1 MLVLGGC
8 ATPMPQPDALVL
20 KERAGR
26 FSVQTQAPGEA
37 TDAVQGS
44 FVWRRLAAGW
54 QLDLKSPLGAT
65 LARLTV
71 DPSGATLAQ
80 PDEPLRRAA
89 SGEALLASVLGA
101 SVPLDVLEDW
111 VDGRVVDAG
120 KVSEIARDDQG
131 RIVSFKQSGWHVD
144 FDRYGSSGPQRVT
157 AQGQQFG
164 RSVMLRLVADEP
176 I

>member
-1 MLVLGGC
+1 
-8 ATPMPQPDALVL
+8 MPEPDALVL

-26 FSVQTQAPGEA
+26 FSVQTQVPGESA
-37 TDAVQGS
+37 EAVQGS
-44 FVWRRLAAGW
+44 FVWRRMASGW

-71 DPSGATLAQ
+71 EPSGATLAQ

-89 SGEALLASVLGA
+89 SGEQLLASVLGA
-101 SVPLDVLEDW
+101 TVPLDVLQDW
-111 VDGRVVDAG
+111 VDGRLVDAG
-120 KVSEIARDDQG
+120 KVSDVSRDDQG
-131 RIVSFKQSGWHVD
+131 RIVSFKQSGWHVG

-157 AQGQQFG
+157 AQGQQSG